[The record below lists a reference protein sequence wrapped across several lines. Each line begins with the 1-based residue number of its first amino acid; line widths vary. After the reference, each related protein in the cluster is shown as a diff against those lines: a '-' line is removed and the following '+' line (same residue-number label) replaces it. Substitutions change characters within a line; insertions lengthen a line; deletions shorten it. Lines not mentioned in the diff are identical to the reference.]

1 MKNPSS
7 VVVIGLQIL
16 GLAGCSRQSWPS
28 SANNLNWVQTISITR
43 NANDLYAGCLDG
55 TIRIWDFGRSNLRV
69 WSASVKPIDS
79 IDLSQDEKHLA
90 SGGME
95 PIVKLWDAKTGQLT
109 HSFLGHKRW
118 VKCVRFSPT
127 NNLLASGSFDGSVKI
142 WNLAD
147 RSLMTSL
154 EGNADEIWSVAFSPD
169 GLTLVSGHQN
179 GTIILWKNAFT
190 THRVVKVTSASIR
203 AMAFFDDGRIMAI
216 SSADGVVR
224 LLDIYSQGN
233 RDS

>member
-95 PIVKLWDAKTGQLT
+95 PIVKLWMQKLANWTPF
-109 HSFLGHKRW
+109 FLGGTR
-118 VKCVRFSPT
+118 
-127 NNLLASGSFDGSVKI
+127 G
-142 WNLAD
+142 
-147 RSLMTSL
+147 
-154 EGNADEIWSVAFSPD
+154 
-169 GLTLVSGHQN
+169 GLKWFIFLRQQ
-179 GTIILWKNAFT
+179 FT
-190 THRVVKVTSASIR
+190 SIR
-203 AMAFFDDGRIMAI
+203 SFAGSGKDMEPSR
-216 SSADGVVR
+216 
-224 LLDIYSQGN
+224 
-233 RDS
+233 